1 MGGGELELRLGSEG
15 GSEEEKRKGLAA
27 PGMFSES
34 RHAAWRDWV
43 TPEHVVRLS
52 EESRQVAWRDQKGYF
67 LQI

>member
-34 RHAAWRDWV
+34 RHAAWRD
-43 TPEHVVRLS
+43 
-52 EESRQVAWRDQKGYF
+52 
-67 LQI
+67 